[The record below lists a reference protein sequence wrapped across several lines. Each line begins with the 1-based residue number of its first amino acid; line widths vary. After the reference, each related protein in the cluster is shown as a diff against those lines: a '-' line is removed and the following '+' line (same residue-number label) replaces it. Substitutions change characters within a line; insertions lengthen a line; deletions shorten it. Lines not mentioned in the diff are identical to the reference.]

1 MLLTIFLALVFCAA
15 ITLMLISAVVFVKDK
30 KLFSSAPKEA
40 LALLIDREQEEFYA
54 DKNWV
59 QHQSGCAA
67 GSG

>member
-1 MLLTIFLALVFCAA
+1 LRKAVGDHSLRLFFVYELAKNND
-15 ITLMLISAVVFVKDK
+15 III
-30 KLFSSAPKEA
+30 
-40 LALLIDREQEEFYA
+40 IDGLNTHYAMNHTGAYREQEEFYA